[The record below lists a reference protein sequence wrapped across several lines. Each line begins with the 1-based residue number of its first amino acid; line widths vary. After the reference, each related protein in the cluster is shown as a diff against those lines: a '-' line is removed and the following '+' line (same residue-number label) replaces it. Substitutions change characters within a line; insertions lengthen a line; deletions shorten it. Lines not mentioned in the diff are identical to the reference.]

1 MGVEV
6 RGTFDVQRFWETM
19 AMLLS
24 KREGINITVKV
35 TKLPKQ
41 ESDQPEMKQTVT
53 VKKLPE
59 QKKAV

>member
-41 ESDQPEMKQTVT
+41 ESDQPQMKQTVT
-53 VKKLPE
+53 VKQLPE
-59 QKKAV
+59 QE